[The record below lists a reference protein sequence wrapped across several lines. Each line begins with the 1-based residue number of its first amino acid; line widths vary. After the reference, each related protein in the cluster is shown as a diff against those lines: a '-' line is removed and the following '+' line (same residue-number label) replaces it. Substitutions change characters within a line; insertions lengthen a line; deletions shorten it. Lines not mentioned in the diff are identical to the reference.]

1 MVGLDANGNVTFVPR
16 SPPPPQGADF
26 ANPSGAKGKG
36 KARTVTPG
44 GAVSEGRS
52 GDVEPRAPASA
63 GPIGELFSSQAV
75 KPTLF
80 LSQPIKPSLSS
91 QSAFSFSSPAFKP
104 QIPRAD
110 STDSDDQSDDV
121 VVCEPI
127 RRPPVR
133 DVSSDSNAYEPEL
146 VGKRPPPTTGANP
159 SPSKRRRTLVSASTR
174 QSTPQ
179 QHRASPQASPRKTG
193 SARKPTKTREDKR
206 REALSRP
213 RVPIPPGSR
222 SERFHYYIRL
232 PNWPVTPKNAN
243 SPLNPKLLFKHMAKE
258 GVKLELKLI
267 EVFNAAS
274 RHSGWD
280 VRDLRATFYVERGDG
295 DHERLVVWGWDTPYL
310 GFLSLEDMG
319 LRTGGVIDFDLR
331 RYSGDRSYLATE

>member
-104 QIPRAD
+104 QIPHHFLVLAARPHLAVEIPLPPHVRSHD
-110 STDSDDQSDDV
+110 HFLLHTLFSPIFSPPFFCAVLDD
-121 VVCEPI
+121 PF
-127 RRPPVR
+127 
-133 DVSSDSNAYEPEL
+133 
-146 VGKRPPPTTGANP
+146 
-159 SPSKRRRTLVSASTR
+159 
-174 QSTPQ
+174 
-179 QHRASPQASPRKTG
+179 
-193 SARKPTKTREDKR
+193 
-206 REALSRP
+206 
-213 RVPIPPGSR
+213 PIPEEIQETTVFSCIRVGVRAPSVPLWGARGKSR
-222 SERFHYYIRL
+222 VCRFQFSAVIQPRSV
-232 PNWPVTPKNAN
+232 WPPLC
-243 SPLNPKLLFKHMAKE
+243 SPLPTSF
-258 GVKLELKLI
+258 
-267 EVFNAAS
+267 
-274 RHSGWD
+274 
-280 VRDLRATFYVERGDG
+280 
-295 DHERLVVWGWDTPYL
+295 
-310 GFLSLEDMG
+310 
-319 LRTGGVIDFDLR
+319 
-331 RYSGDRSYLATE
+331 